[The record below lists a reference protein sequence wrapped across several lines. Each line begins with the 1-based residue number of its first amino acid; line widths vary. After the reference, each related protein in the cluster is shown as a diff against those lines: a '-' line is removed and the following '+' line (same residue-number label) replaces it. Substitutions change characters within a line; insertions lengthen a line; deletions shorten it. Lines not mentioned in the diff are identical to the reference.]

1 MVRKLGA
8 ESEQASDG
16 QYIEPMSERSQ
27 SRAKPAAAVRALPRC
42 PGQCAVCRSWSDR
55 PLCTECLLRYA
66 QAVPRCRT
74 CALPL
79 AAAPIERRPA
89 QCGACLRAP
98 PPLDRTIAALDYAFP
113 WDALLQRYK
122 FQRAVE
128 LGDALLDRLDEA
140 LTAIDA
146 GGADEPADIADLVL
160 PVPLT
165 ERRLRERGYNQS
177 WEIARRLGNR
187 RGLRCEAE
195 LLLRVRDTAQQAQLP
210 LAERSANVRGAFALE
225 PRRAAELRG
234 RHVALVDDVMTSGA
248 TLHEI
253 ARVVRQAGATR
264 VEAWVVARTPA
275 SD

>member
-1 MVRKLGA
+1 
-8 ESEQASDG
+8 
-16 QYIEPMSERSQ
+16 MSERSPR
-27 SRAKPAAAVRALPRC
+27 RAQPAADLDVAARVLLRC

-55 PLCTECLLRYA
+55 PICAECLLRHA
-66 QAVPRCRT
+66 RAVPRCWT
-74 CALPL
+74 CAIQLPAEL
-79 AAAPIERRPA
+79 TGRREPR
-89 QCGACLRAP
+89 CGACLREP

-122 FQRAVE
+122 FHQAVE
-128 LGDALLDRLDEA
+128 LRAALLDRLDLA
-140 LTAIDA
+140 LLAA
-146 GGADEPADIADLVL
+146 QAEEPDVVL

-165 ERRLRERGYNQS
+165 EARLRERGYNQS
-177 WEIARRLGNR
+177 WEIARGLSRR
-187 RGLRCEAE
+187 RGLRCEAR

-210 LAERSANVRGAFALE
+210 LAERGANVRSAFALE

-275 SD
+275 SDRL